1 MALTSTLY
9 TGLSGLDVNQTW
21 LNAIGNNIANV
32 NTVAFKSSRTLIKP
46 EFYVTDVSASA
57 PTPDFGGTNPSQLGL
72 GANVNEIQKNFSP
85 GAIQTTGVDTD
96 MAIDGAGFFVVK
108 SGGNQQYTRDG
119 SFTLNDSNQLVSS
132 GGAFVQGYGADAQGN
147 VLSGQLKNITIPVGT
162 DTIAKATDNASMQGN
177 LDAGGSTA
185 AGASVVD
192 SQDLTVL
199 GGAATPTGAT
209 LLTNVASTSNSATP
223 LFAAG
228 DVLTLNGIKGG
239 RNLPTATFNV
249 TAASTLTDLANFYQQ
264 NLGIDA
270 TAPVS
275 AGIPVPGVTVQTDGS
290 AVNSVK
296 FTVVGNI
303 GNDNA
308 LSLNSASLT
317 NQTNTSPLSFA
328 AGTDGAGI
336 ASDPSGESV
345 HTSLVAYDALGTPVT
360 VDVTAVLQSK
370 ADTGNTWQFF
380 VTSPDNT
387 VGGEVVGNGTMT
399 FDPTGKLSTITGNTV
414 TINRNGTGATTPITM
429 TLDFSG
435 MTQLT
440 DSSSSMVMTQQ
451 DGSPIGT
458 LNSFSVGT
466 NGIITGAYSNGLTRT
481 LGQVAVANFS
491 NPEGLD
497 DKGGNM
503 FQASAS
509 SGVPV
514 LTTPLSLGT
523 GGIRAGSLELS
534 NVDISQEFTNMINA
548 STGFSAA
555 SRVITTSN
563 QLIQDLLNSNR

>member
-46 EFYVTDVSASA
+46 EFYVTDASASA

-72 GANVNEIQKNFSP
+72 GANVNEIQKNFAP

-108 SGGNQQYTRDG
+108 SAGNQQYTRDG

-147 VLSGQLKNITIPVGT
+147 VLAGQLKNITIPVGT

-192 SQDLTVL
+192 SQDLTVV

-239 RNLPTATFNV
+239 RSLPAAKFDVTAT
-249 TAASTLTDLANFYQQ
+249 STLTDLANFYQQ

-308 LSLNSASLT
+308 LSLSSGSLT
-317 NQTNTSPLSFA
+317 NQNNTAPLSFA

-399 FDPTGKLSTITGNTV
+399 FDPTGKLATVTGNTV

-429 TLDFSG
+429 TLDFNG

-503 FQASAS
+503 FEASAS

-514 LTTPLSLGT
+514 VTTPLSLGT

>member
-72 GANVNEIQKNFSP
+72 GANVNEIQKNFAP

-108 SGGNQQYTRDG
+108 SAGNQQYTRDG

-132 GGAFVQGYGADAQGN
+132 GGAFVQGYSADAQGN
-147 VLSGQLKNITIPVGT
+147 VLAGQLKNITIPVGT

-177 LDAGGSTA
+177 LDAGGSIA

-192 SQDLTVL
+192 SQDLTVV

-209 LLTNVASTSNSATP
+209 LLTNVASTSNSATA

-239 RNLPTATFNV
+239 RNMPTAKFNV

-308 LSLNSASLT
+308 LTLSSGSLT
-317 NQTNTSPLSFA
+317 NQNNTSPLSFA

-399 FDPTGKLSTITGNTV
+399 FDPTGKLATVTGNTV

-429 TLDFSG
+429 TLDFNG

-503 FQASAS
+503 FEASAS

-514 LTTPLSLGT
+514 VTTPLSLGT